1 MLMGDLATL
10 AQHDLPVKVVV
21 MNNSSLGLIVWEQI
35 AYLGNPQYACD
46 FSPVDFA
53 KVAEGCGLKAVRI
66 ENVGECRE
74 KLGEAFSHDGPA
86 LIECVVDAN
95 ESPFAETLKPL
106 HAENIA
112 TAFSRGEEDRED
124 MAKKLLRPELVAV
137 SPGLQSAR
145 DEIEQAA
152 NGGQG

>member
-1 MLMGDLATL
+1 
-10 AQHDLPVKVVV
+10 
-21 MNNSSLGLIVWEQI
+21 MNNGSLGLIVWEQI

-46 FSPVDFA
+46 FSYVDFA
-53 KVAEGCGLKAVRI
+53 KVAEGCGLKAVKI
-66 ENVGECRE
+66 ERLEECRE
-74 KLGEAFSHDGPA
+74 KLREAFSHEGPA

-124 MAKKLLRPELVAV
+124 MARKLLRPELIEV
-137 SPGLQSAR
+137 SPGLQAAKN
-145 DEIEQAA
+145 DIEQAV
-152 NGGQG
+152 GGNQG